1 MPVYTVDRAAEVL
14 NSHAKPLKG
23 AHVLLLGVTYKP
35 NVADQRESPV
45 QAVGRKLRKRGAVL
59 TYHDPYVHEWRL
71 KGEPVRRA
79 DDLDDEIAGADL
91 VILLQDH
98 AAYDLDRISRQ
109 ARLVLDT
116 RGRLA
121 GPNVEML

>member
-1 MPVYTVDRAAEVL
+1 
-14 NSHAKPLKG
+14 
-23 AHVLLLGVTYKP
+23 
-35 NVADQRESPV
+35 V